1 MAGTELFD
9 PTAHTVAQ
17 VNDYLADAEPSEQDR
32 VMAAEAAGEAR
43 KGIMAGPHAPADPEP
58 EQPAAQAQT
67 TTKGLAFHEAAKTV
81 TVAEQGFI
89 GESPE
94 RERTG
99 QADKGLSQQSI
110 LNG

>member
-1 MAGTELFD
+1 MAGTTRSTRKAD
-9 PTAHTVAQ
+9 TTAK
-17 VNDYLADAEPSEQDR
+17 D
-32 VMAAEAAGEAR
+32 
-43 KGIMAGPHAPADPEP
+43 K
-58 EQPAAQAQT
+58 PAAAPQAET

-99 QADKGLSQQSI
+99 LADKGLSQQSI

>member
-1 MAGTELFD
+1 MAETKPFD

-17 VNDYLADAEPSEQDR
+17 VNEYLETAEPSEVER
-32 VMAAEAAGEAR
+32 VLAAEADAEAR
-43 KGIMAGPHAPADPEP
+43 KGILEGPHAAQDEP
-58 EQPAAQAQT
+58 EQPAPQAET
-67 TTKGLAFHEAAKTV
+67 TTKGLAFHEAAKAV
-81 TVAEQGFI
+81 TVAETGFI

-99 QADKGLSQQSI
+99 LADKGLSQQSI